1 MRPIFVMLIAGIT
14 LLPTSAKAHS
24 WYDKEC
30 CSGDDCAPVADGGI
44 KEGPGGYTLP
54 DGNLLP
60 YGDKRIRQSV
70 DHQFHWCHI
79 NAATYCLYVP
89 GRGI

>member
-1 MRPIFVMLIAGIT
+1 MRLIFVMLIAGIT

-24 WYDKEC
+24 WYDHDC
-30 CSGDDCAPVADGGI
+30 CSDKDCAPVNEI

-54 DGNLLP
+54 NGDLMK
-60 YGDKRIRQSV
+60 YGDGRIRQSV
-70 DHQFHWCHI
+70 DNQFHWCHNGVI
-79 NAATYCLYVP
+79 TYCLYVP